1 VTIAGQVGIAGHLTI
16 GTKSII
22 MAQAGVTKDV
32 PAGAVMLG
40 APAAPHKDFKRI
52 NAAIQRL
59 PETLAKIHEL
69 EQQLAEMRARLG
81 ATS

>member
-1 VTIAGQVGIAGHLTI
+1 
-16 GTKSII
+16 

-32 PAGAVMLG
+32 PAGAMMLG
-40 APAAPHKDFKRI
+40 APAMPHKEFKRV

-69 EQQLAEMRARLG
+69 EQQLAELRARLTT
-81 ATS
+81 AS